1 MKPRS
6 RLILILSL
14 GAIALVIGIILGM
27 FDNVAEFFNIPPTAI
42 DAFERFIE
50 QYVAGMPVPPPI
62 V

>member
-6 RLILILSL
+6 RLILILAI
-14 GAIALVIGIILGM
+14 GAIALVIGIVLGM
-27 FDNVAEFFNIPPTAI
+27 FDNIAEFFNIPPTAI
-42 DAFERFIE
+42 DAFENFIK